1 MRRIRIEGD
10 AVARVEWTPGQHVR
24 VHVTDMKD
32 PRNWLRPR
40 DFLRTYSV
48 WDYDGDGLELCILDH
63 DESGPGARWAQE
75 LRPGDP
81 VTLSEPEGS
90 FTLRDGRYH
99 VFAGDET
106 AAVAFG
112 AMLRVL
118 PDGAQAHAVLEVD
131 EPEDSVPLDGPPGA
145 DVRWQYRHGQP
156 AAASQALVKA
166 VAALDLP
173 SEPGVAYLAGEAR
186 TIQLL
191 RRHLVTDRGWPR
203 QAIRMKPF
211 WTPGRKGLD

>member
-10 AVARVEWTPGQHVR
+10 AVARFDWTPGQHAR

-40 DFLRTYSV
+40 DFLRTFTV
-48 WDYDGDGLELCILDH
+48 WDYDCVGLELCVLDH
-63 DESGPGARWAQE
+63 DDPGPGARWARE
-75 LRPGDP
+75 VRSGDA

-112 AMLRVL
+112 AMVRAL
-118 PDGAQAHAVLEVD
+118 PDAARAYAVIEVGD
-131 EPEDSVPLDGPPGA
+131 PDDCLPLDGPPGA
-145 DVRWQYRHGQP
+145 EVRWQYRRGRP
-156 AAASQALVKA
+156 AAASESLVKG

-173 SEPGVAYLAGEAR
+173 SEPGIAYLAGEAR
-186 TIQLL
+186 TIQML

-203 QAIRMKPF
+203 RAIVMKPF
-211 WTPGRKGLD
+211 WTPGRRGLD